1 MSDSSDPLRE
11 YAKGILAGPSFGEDG
26 PSSLMPDSDA
36 LNGAVVRAVGE
47 AKSTAPPSV
56 LAP

>member
-1 MSDSSDPLRE
+1 LPDTPPAVARALHRP
-11 YAKGILAGPSFGEDG
+11 KLP
-26 PSSLMPDSDA
+26 PDSDA
-36 LNGAVVRAVGE
+36 LNGALLRAVEE